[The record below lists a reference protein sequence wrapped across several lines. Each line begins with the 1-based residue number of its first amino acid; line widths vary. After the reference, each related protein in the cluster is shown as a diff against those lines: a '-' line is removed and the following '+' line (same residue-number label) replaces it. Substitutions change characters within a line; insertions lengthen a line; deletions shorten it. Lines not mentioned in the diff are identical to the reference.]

1 MRPTASRRNSS
12 PACEPRAAAHRLRD
26 GCAFGHFAREIGLP
40 EQLQQVS
47 APQKTVTRR
56 PSAKL
61 TTLFLGLLTG
71 IEYLTDLTYAPAPL

>member
-1 MRPTASRRNSS
+1 MNQLADPAPARSR
-12 PACEPRAAAHRLRD
+12 ATQHGLLV
-26 GCAFGHFAREIGLP
+26 AFGHFAREIGLP